1 MNKILASIIFMIK
14 TTLPVILLVL
24 GFLGMRLVAKTFSD
38 KLEQNLIKEHFKELE
53 HQHNRLSDIIT
64 TKNKKQ
70 FDPSKQA
77 PKYI

>member
-1 MNKILASIIFMIK
+1 MNKILASVIFIIK

-24 GFLGMRLVAKTFSD
+24 GFLGMRPVAKTFSD
-38 KLEQNLIKEHFKELE
+38 KLKQNLIKKHFKELE
-53 HQHNRLSDIIT
+53 HQHNRWHDIT
-64 TKNKKQ
+64 PAENKKQ